1 MCIRDRGFERI
12 SLLDDAVEALVASEE
27 EKKHYLN
34 CANNVDRLYK
44 AILPDPAGEE
54 LQAHCGL
61 IRVLAQKIRAL
72 SAPVDISEIMYQ
84 VEGLLDRSIA
94 AKGYIIKEGQPL
106 VNLSQ
111 IDFESLKDRFE
122 RGRKFTELE
131 RVLSL
136 IHI

>member
-1 MCIRDRGFERI
+1 
-12 SLLDDAVEALVASEE
+12 
-27 EKKHYLN
+27 
-34 CANNVDRLYK
+34 
-44 AILPDPAGEE
+44 
-54 LQAHCGL
+54 
-61 IRVLAQKIRAL
+61 
-72 SAPVDISEIMYQ
+72 MYQ

-131 RVLSL
+131 RVQGHCCSASAQDGPPESHQDRLSGTL
-136 IHI
+136 SKDDR